1 MIRDFFHTPPC
12 TMIAAAPQTVTPAAD
27 QEQTIQ
33 KTLAPPCLGKSLRLG
48 SIEYIT
54 IFMVRE

>member
-1 MIRDFFHTPPC
+1 MVRDFFHTLLF
-12 TMIAAAPQTVTPAAD
+12 TMIAAAPDGRPRGGLVTKNFPARRAS
-27 QEQTIQ
+27 
-33 KTLAPPCLGKSLRLG
+33 KKALRRG